1 MEKKT
6 IINIGRQ
13 FGSGGREVALAVGR
27 KLGISVYDNELIT
40 KAAEESGFSRQLF
53 ADIDE
58 KKSFFS
64 LSSFFSSSGYS
75 LTDNCVGDNGLF
87 NIQSNVIRGIAEKE
101 SAVFIGR
108 CSDYILREMKCL
120 DVFITA
126 PEEDRIERISRR
138 RGIGRDEARALME
151 KTDSKRSTYYNYFT
165 FGDWGVAGNYDLCID
180 SGILGIEGTADLI
193 VDVAKRMGLA

>member
-1 MEKKT
+1 
-6 IINIGRQ
+6 
-13 FGSGGREVALAVGR
+13 
-27 KLGISVYDNELIT
+27 
-40 KAAEESGFSRQLF
+40 
-53 ADIDE
+53 
-58 KKSFFS
+58 
-64 LSSFFSSSGYS
+64 
-75 LTDNCVGDNGLF
+75 
-87 NIQSNVIRGIAEKE
+87 
-101 SAVFIGR
+101 
-108 CSDYILREMKCL
+108 MKCL

-151 KTDSKRSTYYNYFT
+151 KTDSKRRTYYNYFT